1 MSINEEKNK
10 INNVR
15 KSVSF
20 MFAIFSIVEIIKLL
34 ILEDKFILP
43 IIPTIFFFTISLLFL
58 LSMCLISY
66 KTLQKYPIE
75 NVISIMLF
83 MIYWSYNFFFSSVF
97 IAVKEIFDIHFT
109 LSSIMLS
116 FLILGLLIGSF
127 FTKKRDLN
135 LLKDSIIIRDNE
147 IELRK
152 FNPFSELSLDKAPW
166 LRKPLEALRYAF
178 VIVILFVGGSAAGLS
193 IAIVEVFKRTGV
205 LGDEIDTHA
214 FLFFAL
220 GTPIGMGFGIVI
232 APLISYLYRWRK
244 MVKEIKRKY
253 GSYVVLRNLD
263 NKSYSK
269 LKSELENG
277 H

>member
-20 MFAIFSIVEIIKLL
+20 MFAIFSIVEIVKIL
-34 ILEDKFILP
+34 ILKDKFILP
-43 IIPTIFFFTISLLFL
+43 IIPIIFFFTISLLFL
-58 LSMCLISY
+58 LSMFLISY

-166 LRKPLEALRYAF
+166 LRKPLDALRYAF

>member
-83 MIYWSYNFFFSSVF
+83 MIYWSFNFFFSSVF
-97 IAVKEIFDIHFT
+97 ITVKEIYDIHFT
-109 LSSIMLS
+109 LSLIMLS
-116 FLILGLLIGSF
+116 FLVLGLLIGGF
-127 FTKKRDLN
+127 FTKKRDLS

-205 LGDEIDTHA
+205 LGNEIDTHA

-253 GSYVVLRNLD
+253 GSYVVLRTLIINLIQ
-263 NKSYSK
+263 N
-269 LKSELENG
+269 
-277 H
+277 